1 MPNSMSTGFL
11 PPESNT
17 KPIEKKANPHDL
29 YYTSA
34 PPKREPISS
43 PGGGLD
49 FTQMTIGDRIRYLRI
64 ESGYQQT
71 EIAAKT
77 GLSQAAVSN
86 FENNLLTPGNKDGL
100 MKLRQPRGV
109 TLTKLALELGTTPEW
124 LMSGHG
130 DPKWKLQTRT
140 TDEDELA
147 AIISRLSPEKRKLLT
162 NLAKQLD
169 T

>member
-1 MPNSMSTGFL
+1 MQNSTTAGFL
-11 PPESNT
+11 PPQDHTRTMER
-17 KPIEKKANPHDL
+17 KVNPHDL
-29 YYTSA
+29 TYTSP
-34 PPKREPISS
+34 PPKREPVLQ
-43 PGGGLD
+43 PDGVYD
-49 FTQMTIGDRIRYLRI
+49 YTQMTIGDRIRYLRL

-77 GLSQAAVSN
+77 GLSQAAISN

-130 DPKWKLQTRT
+130 DPKWKLQTKT
-140 TDEDELA
+140 SDQDELA
-147 AIISRLSPEKRKLLT
+147 AIITRLSPEKRKLLT

-169 T
+169 N